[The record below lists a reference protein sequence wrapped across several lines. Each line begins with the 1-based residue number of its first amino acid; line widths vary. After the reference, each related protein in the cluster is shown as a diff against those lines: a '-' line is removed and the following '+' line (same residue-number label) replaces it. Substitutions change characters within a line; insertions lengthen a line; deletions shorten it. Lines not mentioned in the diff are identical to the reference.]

1 MPASIS
7 ALWSRVYAHCQVCVR
22 VCVSFSLHS
31 CPQASVRCG
40 RGCMHTFRCVC
51 LSFNLHSCPKASVC
65 CGRKCM
71 HTLRFV
77 CVSLSVLVCTHA
89 RKHQCAVAEGVCTL
103 SGVCVSISLHSCP
116 QASVRC
122 GRGCM
127 HTVRCV
133 CVCVSVSVCTHARKH
148 QCAVAESVCT
158 LSGNVC
164 VRLSFSLH
172 SCPQA
177 SVCCGRKCM
186 HTVRCVC
193 LSFSLHSCPQ
203 ASVR

>member
-1 MPASIS
+1 MVASANQTHTHTHIFSRLTWQHTHAHAHTHTHTHLSLRWDVAELCLELLFTMLLRNRDRIS
-7 ALWSRVYAHCQVCVR
+7 ALWPRVYAHFQ
-22 VCVSFSLHS
+22 
-31 CPQASVRCG
+31 
-40 RGCMHTFRCVC
+40 
-51 LSFNLHSCPKASVC
+51 
-65 CGRKCM
+65 
-71 HTLRFV
+71 
-77 CVSLSVLVCTHA
+77 
-89 RKHQCAVAEGVCTL
+89 
-103 SGVCVSISLHSCP
+103 
-116 QASVRC
+116 
-122 GRGCM
+122 
-127 HTVRCV
+127 
-133 CVCVSVSVCTHARKH
+133 VCVSVLVCTHARKH

>member
-1 MPASIS
+1 MASANQTHTHTHIFSRLTWQHTHAHAHTHTHTHLSLRWDVAELCLELLFTMLLRNRDRIS
-7 ALWSRVYAHCQVCVR
+7 ALWPRVYAHFQVCV
-22 VCVSFSLHS
+22 
-31 CPQASVRCG
+31 
-40 RGCMHTFRCVC
+40 
-51 LSFNLHSCPKASVC
+51 
-65 CGRKCM
+65 
-71 HTLRFV
+71 FV
-77 CVSLSVLVCTHA
+77 CVSVLVCTHA